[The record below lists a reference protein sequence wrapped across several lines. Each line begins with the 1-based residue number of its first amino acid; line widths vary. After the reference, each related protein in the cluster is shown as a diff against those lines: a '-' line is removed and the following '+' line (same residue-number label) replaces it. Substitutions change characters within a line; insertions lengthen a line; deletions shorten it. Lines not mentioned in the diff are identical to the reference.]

1 METAEVQG
9 KQRNTFALE
18 QILRN
23 GAKEFKVLSYS
34 NVSMSLGNHT
44 ALSET
49 IFRSNSEIN
58 VLMRSQYP
66 SPLILCSK
74 ATKFSRLSLLY
85 LQNYC
90 VSQSS
95 YAKDNQLRLRPNCN

>member
-1 METAEVQG
+1 METAEIQD
-9 KQRNTFALE
+9 KQRDTFALE
-18 QILRN
+18 QLLRN

-58 VLMRSQYP
+58 VLILSQYS
-66 SPLILCSK
+66 SPLRYY
-74 ATKFSRLSLLY
+74 AARLLNLPDFHY
-85 LQNYC
+85 FTFKTT
-90 VSQSS
+90 V
-95 YAKDNQLRLRPNCN
+95 